1 MAFTGNYA
9 TNTYKNG
16 LNTGTFNLGGILNI
30 AHGGTGLST
39 VGPSG
44 EVLVSNGTTA
54 GWAAIPPVGDLAGG
68 AAVGWIASKLGI
80 DDATVE
86 GVTQALT
93 GSPEMTLKL
102 KELDLEYAK
111 LDQQD
116 RDSARKAY
124 SEVATSEYATKLDK
138 AVVPILALGTVGIAF
153 LLIGILMFKNV
164 PTDQQ
169 QIIIFALGF
178 ITSASSQV
186 LSFYFG
192 SSQGSKDKTKEIEGM
207 LKK

>member
-1 MAFTGNYA
+1 MDA
-9 TNTYKNG
+9 
-16 LNTGTFNLGGILNI
+16 LLGILKGV
-30 AHGGTGLST
+30 APVLATA
-39 VGPSG
+39 VAGP
-44 EVLVSNGTTA
+44 
-54 GWAAIPPVGDLAGG
+54 AGG

-80 DDATVE
+80 PDDTIE
-86 GVTQALT
+86 GVTKALT
-93 GSPEMTLKL
+93 GNPEMTMKL

-111 LDQQD
+111 LEIAD

-124 SEVATSEYATKLDK
+124 AQVATSEYATKLDK
-138 AVVPILALGTVGIAF
+138 VVVPVLALGVVGLAF
-153 LLIGILMFKNV
+153 TLIGVLMFVNT

-178 ITSASSQV
+178 ITSAAGQV

-192 SSQGSKDKTKEIEGM
+192 SSQGSKDKTEEIKGM

>member
-1 MAFTGNYA
+1 MMDT
-9 TNTYKNG
+9 
-16 LNTGTFNLGGILNI
+16 LLGILKGV
-30 AHGGTGLST
+30 APVLATA
-39 VGPSG
+39 VAGP
-44 EVLVSNGTTA
+44 
-54 GWAAIPPVGDLAGG
+54 AGG

-93 GSPEMTLKL
+93 GNPEMALKL

-111 LDQQD
+111 LEAAD

-124 SEVATSEYATKLDK
+124 AAVATSQYATKLDK
-138 AVVPILALGTVGIAF
+138 LVVPVLALGVVGLAFGLIAV
-153 LLIGILMFKNV
+153 LMFVNT
-164 PTDQQ
+164 PQDQQ

-178 ITSASSQV
+178 ITSAAGQV

-192 SSQGSKDKTKEIEGM
+192 SSQGSKDKTEEIKGM

>member
-1 MAFTGNYA
+1 MDT
-9 TNTYKNG
+9 
-16 LNTGTFNLGGILNI
+16 LLGILKGV
-30 AHGGTGLST
+30 APALATA
-39 VGPSG
+39 VAGP
-44 EVLVSNGTTA
+44 
-54 GWAAIPPVGDLAGG
+54 AGG
-68 AAVGWIASKLGI
+68 MAVSWIADKLGI
-80 DDATVE
+80 PDDTIE
-86 GVTQALT
+86 GVTEALT
-93 GSPEMTLKL
+93 GNPELTLKL

-111 LDQQD
+111 LDAQD

-124 SEVATSEYATKLDK
+124 AEVATSEYATKLDK
-138 AVVPILALGTVGIAF
+138 AVVPVLALGTVGIAF

-192 SSQGSKDKTKEIEGM
+192 SSQGSKEKSKEIEGM
-207 LKK
+207 MKK

>member
-1 MAFTGNYA
+1 MDT
-9 TNTYKNG
+9 
-16 LNTGTFNLGGILNI
+16 LLGILKGV
-30 AHGGTGLST
+30 APVLATA
-39 VGPSG
+39 VAGP
-44 EVLVSNGTTA
+44 
-54 GWAAIPPVGDLAGG
+54 AGG

-93 GSPEMTLKL
+93 GNPEMAMKL

-111 LDQQD
+111 LDAAD

-124 SEVATSEYATKLDK
+124 AAVATSEHATKLEK
-138 AVVPILALGTVGIAF
+138 LVVPVLALGVVGLAF
-153 LLIGILMFKNV
+153 TLIGVLMFVNT

-178 ITSASSQV
+178 ITSAAGQV

-192 SSQGSKDKTKEIEGM
+192 SSQGSKDKTEEIKGM

>member
-1 MAFTGNYA
+1 METLLGLLKGVAPVLA
-9 TNTYKNG
+9 T
-16 LNTGTFNLGGILNI
+16 
-30 AHGGTGLST
+30 A
-39 VGPSG
+39 VAGP
-44 EVLVSNGTTA
+44 
-54 GWAAIPPVGDLAGG
+54 AGG

-93 GSPEMTLKL
+93 GNPEMAMKL

-111 LDQQD
+111 LDAQD
-116 RDSARKAY
+116 RDSARQAY
-124 SEVATSEYATKLDK
+124 ATVATSEHATKLDK
-138 AVVPILALGTVGIAF
+138 SVVPLLALGTVTLAF
-153 LLIGILMFKNV
+153 SFIGILMFKDV
-164 PTDQQ
+164 PVDQQ
-169 QIIIFALGF
+169 QMVIFALGF
-178 ITSASSQV
+178 ITSSAGQV

>member
-1 MAFTGNYA
+1 MDA
-9 TNTYKNG
+9 
-16 LNTGTFNLGGILNI
+16 LLGILKGV
-30 AHGGTGLST
+30 APLLATA
-39 VGPSG
+39 VAGP
-44 EVLVSNGTTA
+44 
-54 GWAAIPPVGDLAGG
+54 AGG

-80 DDATVE
+80 PDDTIE
-86 GVTQALT
+86 GVTKALT
-93 GSPEMTLKL
+93 GNPEMVMKL

-111 LDQQD
+111 LDAQD

-124 SEVATSEYATKLDK
+124 AQIATSEHATKLDK
-138 AVVPILALGTVGIAF
+138 VVVPVLALGVVGLAF
-153 LLIGILMFKNV
+153 TLIGVLMFVNT

-178 ITSASSQV
+178 ITSAAGQV

-192 SSQGSKDKTKEIEGM
+192 SSQGSKDKTEEIKGM